1 MIEIEQTESE
11 TNDND
16 FRFYKK
22 RDKRGRDD
30 KWIPYN
36 NYCITE
42 MTKKIYIFI
51 VSIYL
56 NRNSLTS
63 PGIIVLV
70 QLLGKTNGPPLFL
83 LVQNV
88 ICFCIAC
95 ISDIIS
101 ERFSFGLWLLKI
113 SNQSCNIWWRGSI
126 RQVVIASLICS
137 LQRSTIIKES
147 PGSFS
152 WLDICDWTR
161 ILWQAFSLRN
171 IYNYFH
177 YLS

>member
-16 FRFYKK
+16 FRFYLK
-22 RDKRGRDD
+22 RDKRGRNDW
-30 KWIPYN
+30 WIPYIK
-36 NYCITE
+36 YCITE
-42 MTKKIYIFI
+42 MSKKYVFI

-63 PGIIVLV
+63 SGIIELV

-83 LVQNV
+83 FVQNA

-95 ISDIIS
+95 ISDIRS
-101 ERFSFGLWLLKI
+101 DRLSFGLWILKFT
-113 SNQSCNIWWRGSI
+113 NQSCNIWWRGSI

-137 LQRSTIIKES
+137 LQRSTMIKES

>member
-16 FRFYKK
+16 FRFYLK

-42 MTKKIYIFI
+42 MSKIIYIFI

>member
-16 FRFYKK
+16 FRFYLK
-22 RDKRGRDD
+22 RDKRGRNDILNTVLL
-30 KWIPYN
+30 K
-36 NYCITE
+36 CQ
-42 MTKKIYIFI
+42 KKYVFI

-63 PGIIVLV
+63 SGIIELV

-83 LVQNV
+83 FVQNA

-101 ERFSFGLWLLKI
+101 DRLSFGLWILKFT
-113 SNQSCNIWWRGSI
+113 NQSCNIWWRGSI

-137 LQRSTIIKES
+137 LQRSTMIKES